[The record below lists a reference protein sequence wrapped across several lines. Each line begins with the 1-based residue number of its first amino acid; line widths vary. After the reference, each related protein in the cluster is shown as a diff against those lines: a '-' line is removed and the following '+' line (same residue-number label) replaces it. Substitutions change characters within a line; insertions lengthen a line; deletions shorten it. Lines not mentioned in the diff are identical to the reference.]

1 MQLSVMRSESRLIF
15 NEPDIDNS
23 HFTEAQLTLW
33 ANECYR
39 FIVTRLG
46 GLPIK
51 ERDNTYSSAGV
62 VTLNAST
69 LTVDSAFF
77 NAQPANKLAQID
89 IIDLDT
95 LTVLDPAWASADT
108 GIPIYLIRKDTFTA
122 FLHPPPNTANLSQ
135 TLRTYGLEIPTSLA
149 SDTDLPILPAN
160 LHDLFPHFMAYRAFQ
175 QLGNVDRAT
184 SELILVNG
192 QIKAQAS
199 ISLRF
204 SNSRN
209 MWLWHESDD

>member
-15 NEPDIDNS
+15 NEPDVDNS

-39 FIVTRLG
+39 FILTRLG

-77 NAQPANKLAQID
+77 NAQPANKLAQIS

-95 LTVLDPAWASADT
+95 LNAIDSAWASADK
-108 GIPIYLIRKDTFTA
+108 GIPVYLVRKDTFTA
-122 FLHPPPNTANLSQ
+122 ILYPPPDTANLSQ
-135 TLRTYGLEIPTSLA
+135 TLRTYGLEFPTALSA
-149 SDTDLPILPAN
+149 DSDL
-160 LHDLFPHFMAYRAFQ
+160 
-175 QLGNVDRAT
+175 
-184 SELILVNG
+184 
-192 QIKAQAS
+192 
-199 ISLRF
+199 
-204 SNSRN
+204 
-209 MWLWHESDD
+209 